1 MNILKVSII
10 VPAYNEE
17 KTIIPLLE
25 AVQQAVRE
33 LSGVAIEVIVVN
45 DSSTDNTGTLL
56 SENNTL
62 YDQLIATKKK
72 SGKGGAVMEG
82 LKQSTGDYI
91 LFQDADLEYSPKDF
105 EKLFKPILEF
115 EADVVIGSRFLAPEW
130 TRVSYFW
137 HKIGNRFLTFVFNVL
152 NNTTFTDV
160 SSCYL
165 LYRKAL
171 FPVEELTT
179 SGWEQHGEILSLAVK
194 NGTVC
199 YEVPITYSGRT
210 YSEGKKIRAIHIWKI
225 LYVLLVT
232 RFKSGNYV

>member
-1 MNILKVSII
+1 MNISKVSII

-25 AVQQAVRE
+25 AVQTAVKE
-33 LSGVAIEVIVVN
+33 LSGVAIEVIVIN

-56 SENNTL
+56 SENNAL
-62 YDQLIATKKK
+62 YDQLISTRQQ

-91 LFQDADLEYSPKDF
+91 LFQDADLEYSPKEF

-137 HKIGNRFLTFVFNVL
+137 HKIGNRFLTFVFNLL

-160 SSCYL
+160 YSCYL

-171 FPVEELTT
+171 FSVEQITT
-179 SGWEQHGEILSLAVK
+179 SGW
-194 NGTVC
+194 
-199 YEVPITYSGRT
+199 
-210 YSEGKKIRAIHIWKI
+210 
-225 LYVLLVT
+225 
-232 RFKSGNYV
+232 

>member
-1 MNILKVSII
+1 MNISKISII

-25 AVQQAVRE
+25 SVQQTVNE
-33 LSGVAIEVIVVN
+33 LSTVAIEVIVVN

-56 SENNTL
+56 NENTAL
-62 YDQLIATKKK
+62 YDHLISTRHQ
-72 SGKGGAVMEG
+72 SGKGGAILEG

-91 LFQDADLEYSPKDF
+91 LFQDADLEYSPKEF

-130 TRVSYFW
+130 TRVHYFW
-137 HKIGNRFLTFVFNVL
+137 HMIGNRCLTFVFNLL

-160 SSCYL
+160 YSCYL

-171 FPVEELTT
+171 FSVGDITT

-194 NGTVC
+194 NGKVF
-199 YEVPITYSGRT
+199 YEVPISYYGRT
-210 YSEGKKIRAIHIWKI
+210 YNEGKKIRSVHIWKI
-225 LYVLLVT
+225 LYILLVT
-232 RFKSGNYV
+232 RFKPSNNI